1 MKQDLISA
9 NGSAASPIPAEGM
22 DWPRR
27 NYAWFVASLLS
38 LAYAVAILDRV
49 SIALLIQPLQAAL
62 KIDDTDFGLL
72 QGAAFSIVYS
82 VLGLPIGM
90 LCDRTRRVSIIVF
103 GIALWSLATIACSL
117 ATTFEQLFLARMM
130 VGVGEAALVPVA
142 TSLIADYFAPDIRPK
157 AYGLFLMGSALG
169 TGVALAM
176 SGLFLVWEEHIIAGI
191 PGIFGAMQPWQVV
204 FILCGAPGL
213 VLALAMLVS
222 FREPRRRGVASQST
236 KISLG
241 PVFALLAKSPLAFG
255 SLMLGTVLN
264 LVCVYAIMGWL
275 PALFIRVH
283 GWTAPQTG
291 WMMGIVG
298 VPINIVAAL
307 FSGWAIAWMNR
318 RGYLAAPVYAATA
331 CALAMMIF
339 ATAACFAP
347 SGALAITFYGLNAI
361 FVNWNLA
368 AVYSGLTRITP
379 NEMRGQ
385 IMAFQTIAQGLLAL
399 TAGNFIVG
407 YLSDTVF
414 QGPKGIAY
422 ALATVFFVCGLA
434 ATVILLAGRKAYI
447 RAVEANDLKELLAAG

>member
-1 MKQDLISA
+1 MKQDMMSA
-9 NGSAASPIPAEGM
+9 NNIAVAPVPADATG
-22 DWPRR
+22 WPRR

-38 LAYAVAILDRV
+38 LAYAVAILDRI
-49 SIALLIQPLQAAL
+49 SISLLIVPLQAAL
-62 KIDDTDFGLL
+62 KIDDTQFGLL

-103 GIALWSLATIACSL
+103 GLSLWSFATIGCSL
-117 ATTFEQLFLARMM
+117 ATTFEQLFFARML

-157 AYGLFLMGSALG
+157 AYGLFLMGSSIG

-176 SGLFLVWEEHIIAGI
+176 SGVFLAWAQDFITGM
-191 PGIFGAMQPWQVV
+191 PGIFGGMAPWQIV
-204 FILCGAPGL
+204 FILCGAPGV
-213 VLALAMLVS
+213 VLALTMLLT
-222 FREPRRRGVASQST
+222 FREPRRQGVADASARFS
-236 KISLG
+236 IR
-241 PVFALLAKSPLAFG
+241 PVLTLLAKSPVAFG

-283 GWTAPQTG
+283 GWTAPETG
-291 WMMGIVG
+291 WMLGIVG
-298 VPINIVAAL
+298 VPINIVAA
-307 FSGWAIAWMNR
+307 FVSGWVIAWMNR
-318 RGYLAAPVYAATA
+318 RGYRDAPIFAATA

-339 ATAACFAP
+339 ATLACFAP
-347 SGALAITFYGLNAI
+347 TGALAMTFYGLNAI

-385 IMAFQTIAQGLLAL
+385 VMAFQTIAQGLLAL

-407 YLSDTVF
+407 FLSDRVF
-414 QGPKGIAY
+414 PGPHGIAM
-422 ALATVFFVCGLA
+422 ALASVFFGCGLA
-434 ATVILLAGRKAYI
+434 ATVILLAGRKAYV
-447 RAVEANDLKELLAAG
+447 RAVEASDLREMA

>member
-1 MKQDLISA
+1 MKQDMMP
-9 NGSAASPIPAEGM
+9 ASSVAVAPVPADPAG
-22 DWPRR
+22 WPRR

-49 SIALLIQPLQAAL
+49 SISLLIVPLQASL
-62 KIDDTDFGLL
+62 KINDTQFGLL
-72 QGAAFSIVYS
+72 QGAAFSVVYS

-90 LCDRTRRVSIIVF
+90 LCDRTRRVSIIIF
-103 GIALWSLATIACSL
+103 GLALWSVATIACSL
-117 ATTFEQLFLARMM
+117 ATTFEQLFLARML

-157 AYGLFLMGSALG
+157 AYGLFLMGSSIG

-176 SGLFLVWEEHIIAGI
+176 SGLFLIWAEDFIAGM
-191 PGIFGAMQPWQVV
+191 PGLFGGMEPWQIV
-204 FILCGAPGL
+204 FILCGAPGV
-213 VLALAMLVS
+213 VLALVMLLT
-222 FREPRRRGVASQST
+222 FREPRRQGVADVRP
-236 KISLG
+236 KLSLR
-241 PVFALLAKSPLAFG
+241 PVFALLGRNPLAFG

-283 GWTAPQTG
+283 GWTAPETG
-291 WMMGIVG
+291 WLLGVVG

-307 FSGWAIAWMNR
+307 ISGWVIAWMNR
-318 RGYLAAPVYAATA
+318 RGYRDAPIFAAMA
-331 CALAMMIF
+331 CALAMMTF
-339 ATAACFAP
+339 ATLACLAP
-347 SGALAITFYGLNAI
+347 TGAMAMTFYGLNAI

-414 QGPKGIAY
+414 AGPKGIAY
-422 ALATVFFVCGLA
+422 ALAAVFFGCGLI
-434 ATVILLAGRKAYI
+434 ATLILLAGRKAYV
-447 RAVEANDLKELLAAG
+447 RAVVANDMKEMA